1 MVYTQPRKSFRM
13 WGLQDL
19 VGFLYA
25 DCKILEHNQLDI
37 TVIDKESK
45 KCLLINPAWQFDS
58 QIEKKKKK
66 NAQIIVSWSMKLKKL
81 ENEKGRS
88 YTGNYNGI
96 RNSNKTLWEM
106 DR

>member
-1 MVYTQPRKSFRM
+1 MVHTQARKSFRM

-45 KCLLINPAWQFDS
+45 KCLLINPTWQFDS
-58 QIEKKKKK
+58 QIEKKEEKCTDH
-66 NAQIIVSWSMKLKKL
+66 SELKY
-81 ENEKGRS
+81 EIEK
-88 YTGNYNGI
+88 I
-96 RNSNKTLWEM
+96 RKWE
-106 DR
+106 R

>member
-1 MVYTQPRKSFRM
+1 M
-13 WGLQDL
+13 
-19 VGFLYA
+19 
-25 DCKILEHNQLDI
+25 
-37 TVIDKESK
+37 
-45 KCLLINPAWQFDS
+45 
-58 QIEKKKKK
+58 
-66 NAQIIVSWSMKLKKL
+66 SWSMKLKKL